1 MGHPTKGETMRIET
15 LNTPG
20 KGNGADVIPLELCGK
35 ELDSQ
40 TFGPVKCRKR
50 PDHKGLHKWW
60 NHAGRST
67 IWSRQPGDAT

>member
-1 MGHPTKGETMRIET
+1 MRIET

-20 KGNGADVIPLELCGK
+20 RGNGTDVTPLELCGE

-40 TFGPVKCRKR
+40 AFGLVKCRKR
-50 PDHKGLHKWW
+50 PGHKGLHKWW

-67 IWSRQPGDAT
+67 IWSRQPEDVA